1 MYTAFVVKQYMYTPY
16 WKTNTCVP
24 PELLSSNT
32 CIRSKIKQ
40 GMYIAAD
47 QAIRLSSFNEEG

>member
-47 QAIRLSSFNEEG
+47 QAAKLAKMNEN